1 VKRVDGKEVGIRY
14 KFSEISKCQE
24 CLKYELFC
32 PDGAIQPIKYEVW
45 YFFFNVINFATFS
58 KIKDRE

>member
-1 VKRVDGKEVGIRY
+1 MKRVDGKEVGIRY

-32 PDGAIQPIKYEVW
+32 LDGAIQPVKYE
-45 YFFFNVINFATFS
+45 A
-58 KIKDRE
+58 